1 MSNTSRPRSKPP
13 RRRSLPG
20 PNIPRSPFLPAA
32 PCPLARPF
40 ATRYSPLATHHSPH
54 SRSSASG
61 DAQDRPG
68 PPKTTS
74 YPPCISVP
82 RPRRTGYAH
91 PRPAIQN
98 KGLQPHH
105 PPPPIAPSPSR
116 PHPAE
121 AGPQFCATPRDG
133 DALLRGSRIG
143 THGAITAKA
152 GDRLQAAL
160 ERRGEP
166 AERRE
171 RIAERPAKP
180 QAAGEGAVRDDG
192 LAHDPP
198 RPACLAAWGRGQSR
212 ERAAGAPPAGY

>member
-1 MSNTSRPRSKPP
+1 MLVHQPRPQRRRQHGPALQPRPRPRRHSAMSNTSRPRSKPP

-105 PPPPIAPSPSR
+105 PPPPIARSPPR
-116 PHPAE
+116 RHL
-121 AGPQFCATPRDG
+121 AGAAHQLRATPG
-133 DALLRGSRIG
+133 DC
-143 THGAITAKA
+143 
-152 GDRLQAAL
+152 
-160 ERRGEP
+160 
-166 AERRE
+166 
-171 RIAERPAKP
+171 
-180 QAAGEGAVRDDG
+180 DG
-192 LAHDPP
+192 LLYRSLIGAAAPS
-198 RPACLAAWGRGQSR
+198 LATRGL
-212 ERAAGAPPAGY
+212 AGAHSATGCH